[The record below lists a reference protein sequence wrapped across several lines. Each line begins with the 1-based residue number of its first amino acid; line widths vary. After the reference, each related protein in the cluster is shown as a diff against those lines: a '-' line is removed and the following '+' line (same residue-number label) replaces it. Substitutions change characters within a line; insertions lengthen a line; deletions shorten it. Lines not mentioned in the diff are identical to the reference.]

1 MSDLL
6 ARGKTSGQMAR
17 LMLDPVRRKLEL
29 RAEEEAA
36 ERERDEKARSKTNAI
51 LMSKGACVR
60 VANTCTPVC
69 TPMAAAS
76 YI

>member
-1 MSDLL
+1 MLDLL

-60 VANTCTPVC
+60 VAIACTPAHRWQL
-69 TPMAAAS
+69 PH
-76 YI
+76 

>member
-51 LMSKGACVR
+51 LMSKGA
-60 VANTCTPVC
+60 
-69 TPMAAAS
+69 
-76 YI
+76 